1 MNCRFTTR
9 DQETLAPL
17 ILCHLVQ
24 HVLSNHIKWA
34 QISLL
39 SDVHQTFSVPENSGK
54 RAFLPKYT
62 K

>member
-17 ILCHLVQ
+17 ILYHLVQ
-24 HVLSNHIKWA
+24 HVLSNEIKWA
-34 QISLL
+34 QISLS
-39 SDVHQTFSVPENSGK
+39 SDEHQSFLVPGSSGK
-54 RAFLPKYT
+54 QAFVPKTT